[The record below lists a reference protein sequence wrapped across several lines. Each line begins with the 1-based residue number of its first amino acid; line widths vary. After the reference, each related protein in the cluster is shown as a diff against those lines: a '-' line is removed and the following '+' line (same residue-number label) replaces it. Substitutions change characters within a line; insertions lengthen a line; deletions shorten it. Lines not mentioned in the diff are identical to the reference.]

1 MRSRFS
7 SRVMG
12 PQPARIE
19 PDNRARKENATR
31 NSTNFVL
38 SWLGKRLIGLGAK
51 LSKISFA
58 QFSAAVGYN
67 QTDDKL
73 SKVKSLDA
81 ILG

>member
-7 SRVMG
+7 TRVKG
-12 PQPARIE
+12 RQPARIE
-19 PDNRARKENATR
+19 PEKENATR
-31 NSTNFVL
+31 NSTNYVL

-51 LSKISFA
+51 LSKIYFA